1 MSRYQSPWTI
11 LGISQTADERTV
23 KLAYAAKLKEIDVET
38 DPQGFIALRKA
49 FDQARQSAI
58 WRAEQQA
65 EEERR
70 RAAGE
75 DDSDTIDDWE
85 DEDWDDEWEGSAPA
99 SAYATGHPSSAE
111 THKQGQSQNKIEGID
126 IDLVGP
132 VITLAASPYHAPLL
146 AHDMADNNI
155 SPSGGIR
162 VKPAIPLDDEANRN
176 ADNHPFHMNF
186 IDLRLS
192 EDEHRDDHKTDTDG
206 QTLALPAQPL
216 SQIFP
221 DRTPLYVSF
230 FGFAPGTKQPPA
242 SKVSLD
248 AFGDLEG
255 VEQSAEP
262 TASPELAN
270 DTAPQWPDDI
280 YGNAGYVSFTRDDW
294 GNADRER
301 IAQLLYDKQYG
312 PAEAGE
318 IDRLTTRLFASPHM
332 EELDYRDWMEN
343 WVAALISETL
353 PRSDG
358 LLAVA
363 SRTFGWGTD
372 PDKLYHSHAVSQCVS
387 RNRDLET
394 IRQMRDP
401 GNRWHDIYTLLQ
413 RPAPDKIAWKD
424 KRKWQEVQNF
434 IDNVRAHR
442 PTVEWNLD
450 PRHVALWDELIDA
463 KRSGSGQ
470 QSIETPGLKWYH
482 YLFFA
487 FMVLQLLARCATS
500 IDDRQNL
507 SSSGYEQSSKTA
519 ERPPITDYTDKAR
532 ISGDT
537 ATEQKREALAPQFN
551 AAIRDPENMLH
562 FTASKL
568 PPTFDLSR
576 YVKTADLVAMTDGK
590 CDLDC
595 GRRIKRELE
604 NVAAGTTQV
613 GDLSVRPTVQP
624 TPEPPPKMIN
634 VPLKW
639 SYVANDPKSE
649 PVIKYTDGMKKLGFK
664 RSDINRLSKSLV
676 RKNLPKGKVEWEC
689 KKQCDAIID
698 EVLSRN

>member
-1 MSRYQSPWTI
+1 MSGYQSPWGI
-11 LGISQTADERTV
+11 LGISQTADERAV
-23 KLAYAAKLKEIDVET
+23 KLAYAAKLKEIDVEA
-38 DPQGFIALRKA
+38 DPQDFIALRKA

-58 WRAEQQA
+58 WHAEQQA

-70 RAAGE
+70 KAAGE
-75 DDSDTIDDWE
+75 DNGDTIDDWAI
-85 DEDWDDEWEGSAPA
+85 DDSEDWSEDWPKDWDVDWEDSAAA
-99 SAYATGHPSSAE
+99 SAYATGHPSLAE
-111 THKQGQSQNKIEGID
+111 THKQGQSQDIIEGID

-132 VITLAASPYHAPLL
+132 VITLAASPYHAPIL
-146 AHDMADNNI
+146 AYDMVDNNI

-192 EDEHRDDHKTDTDG
+192 EDERRDDHKTNTDG
-206 QTLALPAQPL
+206 QTLGLPTQPL

-242 SKVSLD
+242 SKTSLD
-248 AFGDLEG
+248 AFGDLEA

-301 IAQLLYDKQYG
+301 IAQLLYDKDYG

-332 EELDYRDWMEN
+332 EELDYRDWIEN

-358 LLAVA
+358 LLTVA
-363 SRTFGWGTD
+363 SRIFDWGTD
-372 PDKLYHSHAVSQCVS
+372 ADKLYHSNEVRQCVS

-394 IRQMRDP
+394 IRKMRDP
-401 GNRWHDIYTLLQ
+401 NNRWHNIYTMLQ
-413 RPAPDKIAWKD
+413 RPAPNKITWMN

-434 IDNVRAHR
+434 IDDVRAYR
-442 PTVEWNLD
+442 PTIEWDFD
-450 PRHVALWDELIDA
+450 PRHVALWDELIDT
-463 KRSGSGQ
+463 KRNRGNM
-470 QSIETPGLKWYH
+470 QSIEMPGLKWYH

-500 IDDRQNL
+500 MDDRQNL
-507 SSSGYEQSSKTA
+507 ASSGYEQSS
-519 ERPPITDYTDKAR
+519 
-532 ISGDT
+532 DT
-537 ATEQKREALAPQFN
+537 GQNSHP
-551 AAIRDPENMLH
+551 
-562 FTASKL
+562 
-568 PPTFDLSR
+568 
-576 YVKTADLVAMTDGK
+576 
-590 CDLDC
+590 
-595 GRRIKRELE
+595 
-604 NVAAGTTQV
+604 
-613 GDLSVRPTVQP
+613 
-624 TPEPPPKMIN
+624 
-634 VPLKW
+634 
-639 SYVANDPKSE
+639 
-649 PVIKYTDGMKKLGFK
+649 
-664 RSDINRLSKSLV
+664 
-676 RKNLPKGKVEWEC
+676 
-689 KKQCDAIID
+689 
-698 EVLSRN
+698 